1 MALGKEKTG
10 DLGLRIGGLL
20 RVCHEGVQAA
30 FAARMR
36 AAGFEPMN
44 GTVARAL
51 AAHPDG
57 LRLTELATRAKIT
70 KQSMAEFVDAMERA
84 GHVERVPDP
93 ADARARLVRFT
104 RTGWRASKT
113 ATRIVGEIE
122 DEWVAELGARRFE
135 ELKRALSQIAAR
147 RPE

>member
-1 MALGKEKTG
+1 MALRKEETG
-10 DLGLRIGGLL
+10 DVGLRIGGLL
-20 RVCHEGVQAA
+20 RVCHEAVQAA
-30 FAARMR
+30 FTARMR

-44 GTVARAL
+44 GIVARAL

-104 RTGWRASKT
+104 RTGWRASK
-113 ATRIVGEIE
+113 AAMRIVGEIE
-122 DEWVAELGARRFE
+122 DEWIAVLGPRRFE
-135 ELKRALSQIAAR
+135 ELKKALAQVAAR
-147 RPE
+147 ASE